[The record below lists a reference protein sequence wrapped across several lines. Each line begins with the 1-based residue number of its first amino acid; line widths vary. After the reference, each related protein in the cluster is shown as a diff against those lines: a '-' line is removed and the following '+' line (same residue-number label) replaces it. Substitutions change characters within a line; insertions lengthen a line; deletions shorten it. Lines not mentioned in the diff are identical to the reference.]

1 MAKVV
6 DPMIAALEKILCVED
21 EPDVQSVI
29 KLALGR
35 VGKFD
40 VMVCG
45 NGHEALLE
53 GPGFGPDLM
62 VIDSLMP
69 GMSGPNFLTAARKTP
84 ELAAVPAIFLT
95 GKTNP
100 DDLKHYR
107 SVGAV
112 GIIAKPFDVRGLS
125 NEVHKIWNAL
135 DQS

>member
-1 MAKVV
+1 MAKAVHL
-6 DPMIAALEKILCVED
+6 MIVALEKILCVED

-29 KLALGR
+29 KLALGC

-40 VMVCG
+40 VMICG
-45 NGHEALLE
+45 DGHEALLE
-53 GPGFGPDLM
+53 GPAFGPDLM

-69 GMSGPNFLTAARKTP
+69 GMSGPNFLIAARKFP

-95 GKTNP
+95 GKTDP

-125 NEVHKIWNAL
+125 NEIHNIWNAL
-135 DQS
+135 ETS